1 MTIPVLDSPRAVLE
15 TVEALGFLPFFANEI
30 PGFSLEEHTPAALW
44 FTEEPGPWEWKG
56 ELASSG
62 RCAYGKFF
70 RGRAGFISRA
80 WFPAFANYRRDG
92 YDFDARFDDGLA
104 SYREKGL
111 YDTLSERGSLI
122 SKELRR
128 LAGYGK
134 DGEKGFDGLITR
146 LQMQTYVLITNF
158 EYALDKHG
166 REYGWGLARY
176 GTPELLFGAD
186 WLADAYREEPTESRR
201 RVYAR
206 LRELCPEATEKQLR
220 KLLGD

>member
-1 MTIPVLDSPRAVLE
+1 MNIPPLTSPQAVLE
-15 TVEALGFLPFFANEI
+15 TVKALGFLPFFRNRL
-30 PGFSLEEHTPAALW
+30 PGFSLEEHCPPSLW
-44 FTEEPGPWEWKG
+44 FTDQPGPWEWKG
-56 ELASSG
+56 ELA
-62 RCAYGKFF
+62 RDENCVYGKFF
-70 RGRAGFISRA
+70 HGCAGFISRE
-80 WFPAFANYRRDG
+80 WFPVFANYRRDG